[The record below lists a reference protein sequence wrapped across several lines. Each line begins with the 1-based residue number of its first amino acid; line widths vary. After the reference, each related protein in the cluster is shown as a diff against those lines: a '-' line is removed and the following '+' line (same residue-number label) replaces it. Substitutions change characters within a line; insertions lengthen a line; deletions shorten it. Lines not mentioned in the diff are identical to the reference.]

1 MAIFFV
7 AFNAA
12 LAPQEALQAL
22 RGVLNAKKSHRITT
36 GAWLLE
42 VPDPKRAID
51 LRIELLHYV
60 PKESDVNLSV
70 IRVDHSANDG
80 TAIAVVSRCATLVGQ
95 AAINDALWARIRLQ
109 LAHTVCLDQGA
120 SSQGREHRV
129 R

>member
-22 RGVLNAKKSHRITT
+22 RDVLNAKKSHRITT

-80 TAIAVVSRCATLVGQ
+80 TAIALSP
-95 AAINDALWARIRLQ
+95 DAQLW
-109 LAHTVCLDQGA
+109 LAKRRSTMPSGLA
-120 SSQGREHRV
+120 SDFS
-129 R
+129 